1 MECLKAE
8 LIGEGICEQYLKN
21 EMKATFN
28 NEVHL
33 CANCEASCYG
43 HCYGEVRAR
52 EFIFHCRPRSKYNI
66 GGYDKDVQI
75 GICDNHYRIL
85 MLETKGKTP
94 EMYGWDL
101 DDALDILLCCDFKDK
116 YTFWYCDIHH
126 EGYLIKSNNTD
137 EVSRSHIMCNS
148 PSISSYKCNHTNWHK
163 KGIINYDGKK
173 VTEIEEVL
181 TNYNTLTLTETK
193 NKFDFIHYS
202 YEYFDEY
209 KYISEISGNDF
220 RRYYNDNFIMI
231 DEDSVL
237 TKWFKDKI
245 NFTS

>member
-8 LIGEGICEQYLKN
+8 LIGEGIC

-43 HCYGEVRAR
+43 HCYGEVTAR

-173 VTEIEEVL
+173 VIEVEEVE

-209 KYISEISGNDF
+209 KYISEISGNDM

-237 TKWFKDKI
+237 TKWYKDKI